1 VPLSAS
7 RDAQL
12 AGAGGGSLKVS
23 LRIDLGRSRALIFCV
38 FVAVRGIGSDARAD
52 EPATYIDIGKNGIGV
67 PPTEFDLPPRGEDS
81 LGKWTIVH
89 DATAMAGLA
98 LEQSGAEATEDR
110 FPLAISKTAP
120 LKNVEVSLRL
130 KATGGTSDRDGGIAL
145 RLRKPNNYYL
155 VQLDALRDRVLFSLV
170 TDGVP
175 EEIVGVD
182 ADIASHTWHTLA
194 VRAND
199 DQFVVSLD
207 GTWVF
212 TGFDKTLFEP
222 GRIALWTKGD
232 SVTRFDQIEIAPLP

>member
-1 VPLSAS
+1 
-7 RDAQL
+7 
-12 AGAGGGSLKVS
+12 VS
-23 LRIDLGRSRALIFCV
+23 LRIDLTRGRARIFCA
-38 FVAVRGIGSDARAD
+38 FVALACVTGTGSGARAMHL
-52 EPATYIDIGKNGIGV
+52 DIGKNGIGA
-67 PPTEFDLPPRGEDS
+67 PPAEFDLLRRGENGQ
-81 LGKWTIVH
+81 GKWTIVH
-89 DATAMAGLA
+89 DGTAMAGLA
-98 LEQSGAEATEDR
+98 IEQSGVEATEDR

-120 LKNVEVSLRL
+120 LKNIEVSLRL

-145 RLRKPNNYYL
+145 RLRTPNDYYL

-212 TGFDKTLFEP
+212 TGFDKTLSEP

>member
-1 VPLSAS
+1 M
-7 RDAQL
+7 
-12 AGAGGGSLKVS
+12 S
-23 LRIDLGRSRALIFCV
+23 LRIDLGRGCARIFCA
-38 FVAVRGIGSDARAD
+38 FVAVACVAGTGSGARAN
-52 EPATYIDIGKNGIGV
+52 EPATYIDIGKNEIGA
-67 PPTEFDLPPRGEDS
+67 PPAEFDLLPRRGEDRQ
-81 LGKWTIVH
+81 GRWTIIH

-98 LEQSGAEATEDR
+98 IEQSGVETTEDR
-110 FPLAISKTAP
+110 FPLAISKAAP

-145 RLRKPNNYYL
+145 RLRTPNNYYL

-170 TDGVP
+170 TDGVL

-194 VRAND
+194 VRASD

-212 TGFDKTLFEP
+212 TGFDRTLSKP

-232 SVTRFDQIEIAPLP
+232 SVTRFDSIAITPLPAAEEGYR